1 MSRPLRLLLVEDSD
15 DDAQLL
21 LRELRHE
28 GFNPLFERVDT
39 MEAMNAALDRQEWD
53 IIISDHAMPAFSSL
67 RALAL
72 MKEKQLDLPFIIVS
86 GLIGEEMA
94 VAAMKSG
101 AHDYLLKGRLA
112 RLGPA
117 VQRELREA
125 QVRQARRRSEEALR
139 ESEERFRQLAENIG
153 AVFFIHE
160 QLKGG
165 TLGRLLYVSPG
176 YVKIWGCSRKGL
188 YHDGGSWLNGVHL
201 QDRERVLEE
210 LPNMA
215 MGKFDMEFRILRS
228 NKETRWVHFRAFPVQ
243 NERGEIY
250 RIAAIA
256 EDITP
261 RKESERTIETYTR
274 ELHSSIEELR
284 ATEEELRASNEELAS
299 ARDEA
304 QAASEAKDQFLAV
317 LSHELRTP
325 LTPILTLASMLR
337 TDKTLPKRVAEMLE
351 IIHRNVQLES
361 HLIED
366 LLELT
371 RIRHRKLDL
380 KLARVDIHQSI
391 QAALAICQNEIEEK
405 KLGLVVKLAARRHHV
420 RGDAARLQQL
430 FWNLIQN
437 AVKFTPSPGRITI
450 RSLNRG
456 EEIVLEFADTGVGIT
471 RSLLPK
477 VFNAFEQGGHKVTH
491 QYGGLGLGLAISK
504 AVVEAHRGEIS
515 ARSPGKNL
523 GSIFRVRLATI

>member
-1 MSRPLRLLLVEDSD
+1 
-15 DDAQLL
+15 
-21 LRELRHE
+21 
-28 GFNPLFERVDT
+28 
-39 MEAMNAALDRQEWD
+39 
-53 IIISDHAMPAFSSL
+53 
-67 RALAL
+67 
-72 MKEKQLDLPFIIVS
+72 
-86 GLIGEEMA
+86 
-94 VAAMKSG
+94 
-101 AHDYLLKGRLA
+101 
-112 RLGPA
+112 
-117 VQRELREA
+117 
-125 QVRQARRRSEEALR
+125 
-139 ESEERFRQLAENIG
+139 
-153 AVFFIHE
+153 
-160 QLKGG
+160 
-165 TLGRLLYVSPG
+165 
-176 YVKIWGCSRKGL
+176 
-188 YHDGGSWLNGVHL
+188 
-201 QDRERVLEE
+201 
-210 LPNMA
+210 MA

-371 RIRHRKLDL
+371 RIRHPS
-380 KLARVDIHQSI
+380 SI
-391 QAALAICQNEIEEK
+391 
-405 KLGLVVKLAARRHHV
+405 
-420 RGDAARLQQL
+420 
-430 FWNLIQN
+430 
-437 AVKFTPSPGRITI
+437 
-450 RSLNRG
+450 
-456 EEIVLEFADTGVGIT
+456 
-471 RSLLPK
+471 
-477 VFNAFEQGGHKVTH
+477 
-491 QYGGLGLGLAISK
+491 
-504 AVVEAHRGEIS
+504 
-515 ARSPGKNL
+515 
-523 GSIFRVRLATI
+523 